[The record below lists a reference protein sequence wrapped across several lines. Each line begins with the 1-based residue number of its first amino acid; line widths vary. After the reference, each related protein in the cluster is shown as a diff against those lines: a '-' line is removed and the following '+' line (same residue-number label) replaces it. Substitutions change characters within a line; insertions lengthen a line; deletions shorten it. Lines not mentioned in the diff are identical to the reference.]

1 MELQKFFTT
10 DNLLLAVLLV
20 LILLMPRLLRKLG
33 PQALAVSGKGL
44 KAKLDAGDD
53 LLLLD
58 VRTPEEFNGDLGHIA
73 GAVNL
78 PLAELPARLA
88 QLGADLEGHKQT
100 PVVVTCRTE
109 NRSGRAAQIL
119 KKAGF
124 TQLAILSGGMIGWN
138 KDNLPV
144 VRN

>member
-1 MELQKFFTT
+1 MDLQKLFTT
-10 DNLLLAVLLV
+10 DNLLLAALLA
-20 LILLMPRLLRKLG
+20 LILLMPRLLRKMG
-33 PQALAVSGKGL
+33 PQALAVTGKGL
-44 KAKLDAGDD
+44 KARLDAGDD
-53 LLLLD
+53 LLVLD

-88 QLGADLEGHKQT
+88 QLGAELEGHKQAS
-100 PVVVTCRTE
+100 VIVTCRTE
-109 NRSGRAAQIL
+109 NRSGRAALIL

-124 TQLAILSGGMIGWN
+124 TQLAILSGGMMAWN
-138 KDNLPV
+138 KEQLPV